1 MAARPDLHFLNMTPE
16 SSLCGTSA
24 ALLATAT
31 TQETGTRP
39 AIAPGEHPIRSKRYV
54 ITTPQVEAL
63 CSEAVNLVENRS
75 PGAVIWAPPRT
86 GKSRALEILQLEFG
100 EVFPGLP
107 VMLLPAWDYTT
118 PREGP
123 FMEDLLKAAGHAI
136 VKNGRA
142 EDKRERLVELM
153 ADLAIDKGEG
163 RIVLIVDEAQHLHEK
178 HYKWL
183 MGIHNL
189 LAMYGVHMITLLV
202 GQHQLVHQRT
212 AFLRGQKENIV
223 GRFMVQMFQFHG
235 IQDQTELA
243 ESLKAYDEEEYPL
256 GSGWSYT
263 RFFAPELCATGW
275 RLTMVAPLLWG
286 AFYEARRLAPAN
298 KVPKEIQMQYFCRA
312 VEYLLLNIEGVDVQN
327 DEVMRK
333 LMKTAIAASRYLDVL
348 VIDAES

>member
-1 MAARPDLHFLNMTPE
+1 MPIETLEVTPLAASISPTAPTAVDARPTI
-16 SSLCGTSA
+16 SLS
-24 ALLATAT
+24 
-31 TQETGTRP
+31 
-39 AIAPGEHPIRSKRYV
+39 EHPVCSKRYV

-75 PGAVIWAPPRT
+75 PGAVFWAPPRT
-86 GKSRALEILQLEFG
+86 GKTRALDILQIEFA
-100 EVFPGLP
+100 EVFPGMP

-136 VKNGRA
+136 VKRGRP

-153 ADLAIDKGEG
+153 ADFAIQNGEG
-163 RIVLIVDEAQHLHEK
+163 RIVLIVDEAQQLHEK

-212 AFLRGQKENIV
+212 AFLRAEKENIV

-235 IQDQTELA
+235 IQDQKELE
-243 ESLKAYDEEEYPL
+243 ESLTAYDVEEYPL

-263 RFFAPELCATGW
+263 RFFAPELFVSGW
-275 RLTMVAPLLWG
+275 RLAMVAPLLWG
-286 AFYEARRLAPAN
+286 AFYEARQLAPAD
-298 KVPKEIQMQYFCRA
+298 KAPKEIQMQYFCRT
-312 VEYLLLNIEGVDVQN
+312 VEYILQKLHGVDVAN
-327 DEVMRK
+327 VEAMRK

-348 VIDAES
+348 MVDMES

>member
-1 MAARPDLHFLNMTPE
+1 MIADSDTLAPE
-16 SSLCGTSA
+16 A
-24 ALLATAT
+24 PPHATAPLA
-31 TQETGTRP
+31 P
-39 AIAPGEHPIRSKRYV
+39 ALDVPPKIAPGAHPIHSKRYV

-63 CSEAVNLVENRS
+63 CSEGVNLVENRS

-86 GKSRALEILQLEFG
+86 GKSRALEILQLEFA
-100 EVFPGLP
+100 EVFPGMP
-107 VMLLPAWDYTT
+107 VMYLPAWDYTT

-136 VKNGRA
+136 VKKGKP

-163 RIVLIVDEAQHLHEK
+163 RIVLIVDEAQQLHEK

-189 LAMYGVHMITLLV
+189 LAMHGVHMITLLV

-212 AFLRGQKENIV
+212 AFLRAEKENIV

-235 IQDQTELA
+235 IQDQAQLA
-243 ESLKAYDEEEYPL
+243 EALKAYDEEEFPL
-256 GSGWSYT
+256 GSGWSYS
-263 RFFAPELCATGW
+263 RYFAPTLFASGW
-275 RLTMVAPLLWG
+275 RLSKMAAPLWA
-286 AFYEARRLAPAN
+286 AFYEARSLAPPN
-298 KVPKEIQMQYFCRA
+298 KTPKEIQMQYFCRT
-312 VEYLLLNIEGVDVQN
+312 VEYFLIHLHEIDASNKEAVQG
-327 DEVMRK
+327 

-348 VIDAES
+348 VIDS